1 MVQFFQLQ
9 STSLIPMPNG
19 LFFQGSIVFSL
30 QLIGSPKLLICI
42 SCMQAPV
49 YVNKQIVLTDAIR
62 ISYGM
67 GRVRDTKSTYDVSL
81 DRYIAYTAFGVFS
94 PICLAYSNCK
104 HGYIF
109 PVLQMVEIY

>member
-1 MVQFFQLQ
+1 
-9 STSLIPMPNG
+9 
-19 LFFQGSIVFSL
+19 
-30 QLIGSPKLLICI
+30 
-42 SCMQAPV
+42 MQAPI
-49 YVNKQIVLTDAIR
+49 YVNKQIVLADAIR
-62 ISYGM
+62 IGYGM